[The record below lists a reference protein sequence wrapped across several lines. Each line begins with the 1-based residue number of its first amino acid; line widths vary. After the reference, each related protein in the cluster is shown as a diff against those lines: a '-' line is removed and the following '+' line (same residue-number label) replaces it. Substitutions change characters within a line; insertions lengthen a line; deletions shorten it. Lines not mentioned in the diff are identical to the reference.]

1 MEDNLDK
8 ALKVEVLAEM
18 LNLDRQKS
26 AEMVETLAKMLET
39 ALPEHTSIKR
49 AGWFMS
55 KTRPV
60 AELSVQFDSV
70 GYLIERSNK
79 GTITAKHQKI
89 VRGIALKSSDMPLE
103 DCMNQIVE
111 ELKNLAE
118 KSSTARMA
126 LNHFLEGRY

>member
-1 MEDNLDK
+1 MDDNLDNT
-8 ALKVEVLAEM
+8 LKVEILAEM

-26 AEMVETLAKMLET
+26 AELVETLAKMLET

-70 GYLIERSNK
+70 GYLIERTKK
-79 GTITAKHQKI
+79 GSISAKQQKI
-89 VRGIALKSSDMPLE
+89 VRGIALKSSEIPLE
-103 DCMNQIVE
+103 DCMAQIVE
-111 ELKNLAE
+111 ELTSLAD

>member
-1 MEDNLDK
+1 MDDNLDNT
-8 ALKVEVLAEM
+8 LKVEILAEM

-26 AEMVETLAKMLET
+26 AELVETLAKMLET

-70 GYLIERSNK
+70 GYLIERTKK
-79 GTITAKHQKI
+79 GSISAKQQKI
-89 VRGIALKSSDMPLE
+89 VRGTALKSSEIPLE
-103 DCMNQIVE
+103 DCMAQIVE
-111 ELKNLAE
+111 ELTSLAD

>member
-1 MEDNLDK
+1 MDDNLDNT
-8 ALKVEVLAEM
+8 LKVEILAEM

-26 AEMVETLAKMLET
+26 AELVETLAKMLET
-39 ALPEHTSIKR
+39 ALPEHTTIKR

-70 GYLIERSNK
+70 GYLIERTKK
-79 GTITAKHQKI
+79 GSISAKQQKI
-89 VRGIALKSSDMPLE
+89 VRGIALKSSEIPLE
-103 DCMNQIVE
+103 DCMAQIVE
-111 ELKNLAE
+111 ELTSLAD

>member
-1 MEDNLDK
+1 MDDNLDNS
-8 ALKVEVLAEM
+8 LKVEILAEM

-26 AEMVETLAKMLET
+26 AELVETLAKMLET

-70 GYLIERSNK
+70 GYLIERTKK
-79 GTITAKHQKI
+79 GSISAKQQKI
-89 VRGIALKSSDMPLE
+89 VRGIALKSSEIPLE
-103 DCMNQIVE
+103 DCMAQIVE
-111 ELKNLAE
+111 ELTSLAD